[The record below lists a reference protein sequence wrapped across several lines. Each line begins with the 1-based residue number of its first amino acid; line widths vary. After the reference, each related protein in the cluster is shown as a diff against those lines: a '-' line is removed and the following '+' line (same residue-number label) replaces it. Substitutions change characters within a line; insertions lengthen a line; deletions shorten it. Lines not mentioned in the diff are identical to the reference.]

1 MLMNAFGISTKTH
14 HAAAIDGLRMGLEVL
29 PGAALPNALLSILPD
44 LLPAA
49 VAQWTKAAAETLP
62 VMRPENIEGDHRMT
76 QDISDEAVERF
87 SASASYT
94 GIMKPS
100 RDGLW
105 VQYHDY
111 AALVARLKE
120 VEEERD
126 VQNDLRQIA
135 EDAAD
140 EWRSRAETAEAKLAI
155 ARSFDLDALLAAA
168 VREGVKIGAHPDYQV
183 IANEPA
189 AIVAAVVRVKEKRT

>member
-1 MLMNAFGISTKTH
+1 MSDNHLTGHGPYTPIKVSGTSEP
-14 HAAAIDGLRMGLEVL
+14 LV
-29 PGAALPNALLSILPD
+29 
-44 LLPAA
+44 
-49 VAQWTKAAAETLP
+49 W
-62 VMRPENIEGDHRMT
+62 EGDGH
-76 QDISDEAVERF
+76 S
-87 SASASYT
+87 
-94 GIMKPS
+94 
-100 RDGLW
+100 
-105 VQYHDY
+105 DY
-111 AALVARLKE
+111 AALSARLKE

-155 ARSFDLDALLAAA
+155 ARSFDLDALLAEA

>member
-1 MLMNAFGISTKTH
+1 MNAFGISTKTH

-155 ARSFDLDALLAAA
+155 ARSFDLDALLAEA